1 MPGSKLPSSGLCD
14 PASSL
19 LSPPPRG
26 RSCPLGC
33 GGPWR
38 AGPWEGRE
46 WSRQGLRGQ
55 AGALGITI
63 GLVESPRA
71 QGTGYAATAGMW
83 WAPSAGSGG
92 HCIKRQD
99 RAPSSCGLLLDLHW
113 RSPGPGSGYPAQAA
127 WSRCPKVLPAL
138 LRTRCCCHRTVETP
152 GPFPERGSWRGPPWP
167 TALLGTCLAPPSSPT
182 PPAPALPTSGE
193 RSWKRAGL
201 DPPCPRRG
209 HHTSSVQQAVG
220 GPLD

>member
-1 MPGSKLPSSGLCD
+1 MVTTGLAGSSWGFGD
-14 PASSL
+14 HH
-19 LSPPPRG
+19 
-26 RSCPLGC
+26 
-33 GGPWR
+33 R
-38 AGPWEGRE
+38 AGGVT
-46 WSRQGLRGQ
+46 QGSGHRLRGHCWHVV
-55 AGALGITI
+55 GALCW
-63 GLVESPRA
+63 
-71 QGTGYAATAGMW
+71 QW
-83 WAPSAGSGG
+83 WALHQAAGQSPVLG
-92 HCIKRQD
+92 
-99 RAPSSCGLLLDLHW
+99 GLLLDLHW

-138 LRTRCCCHRTVETP
+138 LRTRCCCHRRVETP